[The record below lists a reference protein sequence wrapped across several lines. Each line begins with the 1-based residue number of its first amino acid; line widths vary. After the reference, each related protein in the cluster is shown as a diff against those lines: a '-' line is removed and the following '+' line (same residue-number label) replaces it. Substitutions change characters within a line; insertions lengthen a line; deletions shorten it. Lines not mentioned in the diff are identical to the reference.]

1 VAGVPLVCRL
11 ELPGSRGSEDHR
23 GRVGSNCREESGGI
37 RRWVA
42 EESMDLAMCHYVYF
56 PL

>member
-1 VAGVPLVCRL
+1 VPLVCRL
-11 ELPGSRGSEDHR
+11 ELPSSRGSEDHR